1 VILTWPETILITG
14 AFFGLCYAVLCWRTA
29 GQTLRRITADE
40 DQALAA
46 QPDDLVRAAAD
57 EILTIT
63 CPLCTGG
70 RGHCSCPRR
79 CSPGC
84 QPQPEWETTVT
95 TLTPAEQAILRGL
108 EKEFGK

>member
-1 VILTWPETILITG
+1 VRITPNEWLGGITG
-14 AFFGLCYAVLCWRTA
+14 AYLATAVLI
-29 GQTLRRITADE
+29 LRPFHWPGKRRDLGDT
-40 DQALAA
+40 LAA